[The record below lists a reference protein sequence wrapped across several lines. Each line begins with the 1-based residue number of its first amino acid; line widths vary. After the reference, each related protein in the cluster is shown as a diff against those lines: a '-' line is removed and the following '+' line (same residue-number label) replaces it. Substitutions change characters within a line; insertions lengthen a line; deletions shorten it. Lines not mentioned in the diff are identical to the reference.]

1 VTGKLIGGKDRMS
14 KFLDLL
20 ERIRDGESAPLGFAS
35 ARAQKLP
42 GIALVG
48 LVSKSHAKGI
58 KLAGDASVD
67 ALFVSGA
74 AGPEGLKKLAESV
87 KIPWGARVSSL
98 AEADAR
104 AYQDHGSDLL
114 VFDLE
119 GTAAA
124 ALASDNIARIL
135 CVETGIEEPELRT
148 IASLPVDAFFI
159 SMTGVSGPWTLRDL
173 ATLGFISRRVD
184 KYILLE
190 VAQPPGNR
198 DLEALRDVGVSALVM
213 DVGTAGSEGLNA
225 LPTAL
230 LEMPRPSSRSRR
242 RSRAILPGSAF
253 AIPQQS
259 EPEPDGDDDDD
270 DYE

>member
-1 VTGKLIGGKDRMS
+1 MS
-14 KFLDLL
+14 KFLDVL
-20 ERIRDGESAPLGFAS
+20 ERIRDGESAPLGFAA

-48 LVSKSHAKGI
+48 LVSQGHAKGI
-58 KLAGDASVD
+58 KLAADVSVD

-74 AGPEGLKKLAESV
+74 AGPDGLKKLTGSV

-98 AEADAR
+98 AEEEAQ
-104 AYQDHGSDLL
+104 AYQDNGSDLL
-114 VFDLE
+114 VFNLD
-119 GTAAA
+119 GTAASA
-124 ALASDNIARIL
+124 VASDNIARIL
-135 CVETGIEEPELRT
+135 CVDTGIEESELRT

-159 SMTGVSGPWTLRDL
+159 SMTSVSGPWTLRDL

-190 VAQPPGNR
+190 VSQPPGKR

-213 DVGTAGSEGLNA
+213 DVSSAGAEGLSA
-225 LPTAL
+225 LRTAL
-230 LEMPRPSSRSRR
+230 LEMPRPTSRSRR
-242 RSRAILPGSAF
+242 RNRAILPGSAF
-253 AIPQQS
+253 SLQPPS
-259 EPEPDGDDDDD
+259 EPEPDDDDGDD